1 MGLIGI
7 VQNDIKRVIAYS
19 TLSQLGYMTVALGV
33 SAYSAA
39 IFHLMTHAFF
49 KALLFLGAGSVIIAL
64 HHQQDM
70 RFMGGLRKQM
80 PITWLTAWIGTLALV
95 GFPFFS
101 GFYSKDAIIE
111 AVAESHRF
119 GSSIAY
125 WGIVLGVLV
134 TSFYSFRLLYLVF
147 HKKPRYVV
155 DHSAGH
161 HPPDGVLEHEP
172 HESPAVVTIPLILLA
187 IPSILIGYFTIQP
200 VLFGPWLSDSIM
212 VLPQNDVMAE
222 LAGHFKSATAMA
234 LHAPYTLPFWLMI
247 SGFVLATLI
256 YYLRPSLS
264 DVLQKKLPQ
273 IHRILYNK
281 YYWDEFNQLVFVRG
295 TVELGNK
302 LWQKVDAGLIDG
314 WMVNGSAKAVGVAAQ
329 KLRLLQS
336 GYLFQYAFA
345 MIIGLI
351 AILAVWVVLA

>member
-1 MGLIGI
+1 
-7 VQNDIKRVIAYS
+7 
-19 TLSQLGYMTVALGV
+19 
-33 SAYSAA
+33 
-39 IFHLMTHAFF
+39 
-49 KALLFLGAGSVIIAL
+49 
-64 HHQQDM
+64 
-70 RFMGGLRKQM
+70 
-80 PITWLTAWIGTLALV
+80 
-95 GFPFFS
+95 
-101 GFYSKDAIIE
+101 
-111 AVAESHRF
+111 
-119 GSSIAY
+119 
-125 WGIVLGVLV
+125 
-134 TSFYSFRLLYLVF
+134 
-147 HKKPRYVV
+147 
-155 DHSAGH
+155 
-161 HPPDGVLEHEP
+161 
-172 HESPAVVTIPLILLA
+172 
-187 IPSILIGYFTIQP
+187 
-200 VLFGPWLSDSIM
+200 M

-314 WMVNGSAKAVGVAAQ
+314 WMVNGSAKAVGIAAQ

>member
-1 MGLIGI
+1 
-7 VQNDIKRVIAYS
+7 
-19 TLSQLGYMTVALGV
+19 MTVALGV

-80 PITWLTAWIGTLALV
+80 PVTWLTAWIGTLALV

-101 GFYSKDAIIE
+101 GFYSKDVIIE

-119 GSSIAY
+119 GSSVAY
-125 WGIVLGVLV
+125 WGIVLGVLI

-187 IPSILIGYFTIQP
+187 IPSVLIGYFTIQP
-200 VLFGPWLSDSIM
+200 ILFGGWLSDAIM
-212 VLPQNDVMAE
+212 VLPQNDVVGE
-222 LAGHFKSATAMA
+222 FAGHFHGAAALAM
-234 LHAPYTLPFWLMI
+234 HAPYTLPFWLMI
-247 SGFVLATLI
+247 GGFVLATLI
-256 YYLRPSLS
+256 YYLRPSLA
-264 DVLQKKLPQ
+264 DALQQKLPQ
-273 IHRILYNK
+273 MHRILFNK
-281 YYWDEFNQLVFVRG
+281 YYWDEFNQFVFVRG
-295 TVELGNK
+295 TIDLGNR
-302 LWQKVDAGLIDG
+302 LWQKMDAGFIDG
-314 WMVNGSAKAVGVAAQ
+314 LMVNGSAKAVGVMAQ
-329 KLRLLQS
+329 KLKSLQS

-351 AILAVWVVLA
+351 AILAFWVVSG